1 MRVDYVVVGGG
12 ITGVC
17 TALHLARRGGDV
29 LLIERDQLAPPAPLS
44 SSGEHAKAF
53 RCAYGRD
60 RRMTRLCR
68 ESIQYWRQ
76 LEQEAGCELLV
87 PSGMIVFGADQPST
101 LRHWTNADAA
111 GFAADSRETLQA
123 EGLPHEFLSRRELV
137 SRYPQIAEN
146 DFYDHAILD
155 RTAGFVH
162 ARTAVREVGRLA
174 ADAGT
179 TIWEHTTV
187 LDCVRDGDRVERL
200 ITTRGDVVPVVAVVF
215 AAGHM
220 NGTLAPELRPKTKV
234 TRQQVLYLAPENP
247 APFDPSRFPIV
258 VNVNQWRYVFPVHGP
273 GITKVADD
281 DTFPKEKEIDP
292 RQQDRAGADDWFR
305 AEARDFLR
313 AFVPGLAAAAEVDSL
328 TCRYTN
334 TVNGNYLIYK
344 RANTVVLSACSGH
357 GFKNAPMTSLIAAGL
372 ADSRT
377 EVHHLSTE
385 FGYEHAASF

>member
-17 TALHLARRGGDV
+17 TAHHLARRGGDV
-29 LLIERDQLAPPAPLS
+29 LLIERDQLAPPSPRS

-60 RRMTRLCR
+60 RRMTRLCM
-68 ESIQYWRQ
+68 ESIQHWRQ
-76 LEQEAGCELLV
+76 LEQETGCELLV
-87 PSGMIVFGADQPST
+87 PSGMVVFGADQPST
-101 LRHWTNADAA
+101 LRHWANPEAA
-111 GFAADSRETLQA
+111 RFATDSRATLDD
-123 EGLPHEFLSRRELV
+123 EGLPHELLPKRELV
-137 SRYPQIAEN
+137 NRYPQIADN

-162 ARTAVREVGRLA
+162 AQTAVREIGKLA
-174 ADAGT
+174 EAAGAT
-179 TIWEHTTV
+179 LWEHTTV
-187 LDCVRDGDRVERL
+187 AECVRDGSRVERL
-200 ITTRGDVVPVVAVVF
+200 ITNRGDVTPSVAVVF

-220 NGTLAPELRPKTKV
+220 NSTLAPELRPKTRV
-234 TRQQVLYLAPENP
+234 TRQQVLYLEPADP

-281 DTFPKEKEIDP
+281 DKFPKEKEIDP
-292 RQQDRAGADDWFR
+292 RQEGVTGADDWFR

-313 AFVPGLAAAAEVDSL
+313 TFVPGLATASEVDSI

-334 TVNGNYLIYK
+334 TVNDNYLIYK
-344 RANTVVLSACSGH
+344 HANTVVLSACSGH
-357 GFKNAPMTSLIAAGL
+357 GFKNAPMTSLMAASL
-372 ADSRT
+372 ADGRT
-377 EVHHLSTE
+377 GSHHLTAE
-385 FGYEHAASF
+385 FGYERAASF